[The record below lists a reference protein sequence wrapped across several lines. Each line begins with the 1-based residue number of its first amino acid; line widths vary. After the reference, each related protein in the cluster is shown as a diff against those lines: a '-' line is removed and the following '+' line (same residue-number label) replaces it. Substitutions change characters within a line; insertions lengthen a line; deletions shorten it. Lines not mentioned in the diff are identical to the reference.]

1 MDQNATH
8 LPLPADPAMISSA
21 SDGVRRRVGISA
33 AVMLLGGGAA
43 LGLIPRADQ
52 LPTKATVA
60 SDEAALPPSAAVATT
75 VDDSMAFGE
84 AFAAARAEV
93 GPGGVF
99 RWHGQPYNTFWQE
112 EWADLSLTQRQEYAE
127 LVLDTELP
135 VGQITAPREG
145 NVPGQPVANL
155 GKPTVIE
162 GYVGDRRVMGVDDDN
177 DGTIDALVIAGEDG
191 TTYKVVDRTGDAG
204 LDTLYQYDAVAGEY
218 QLLHVLPTPTLLT
231 NGQLSANL
239 EEAMSRQVINDLL
252 ADDVVVPTPQL
263 HPAAHL
269 AAPGAH
275 HVDDDA
281 DDSYINNGDVA
292 DMDDAPDDHD
302 SE

>member
-1 MDQNATH
+1 MDQDSTY
-8 LPLPADPAMISSA
+8 LQWPGDPAMTSST

-33 AVMLLGGGAA
+33 AALLLGGGAA
-43 LGLIPRADQ
+43 LGLIPRAGQ
-52 LPTKATVA
+52 SPQPPATPTG
-60 SDEAALPPSAAVATT
+60 EAASLPPSAAVATT
-75 VDDSMAFGE
+75 VDDSMPFGE

-99 RWHGQPYNTFWQE
+99 RWHGQAYNTFWQE
-112 EWADLSLTQRQEYAE
+112 EWADLSLAQRQEYAE
-127 LVLDTELP
+127 QVLNTELP
-135 VGQITAPREG
+135 VRQIAAADDW
-145 NVPGQPVANL
+145 NVPGQTVATM

-162 GYVGDRRVMGVDDDN
+162 GYVAGRRVMGVDDDN

-204 LDTLYQYDAVAGEY
+204 LDTLYEYDTVAGEY
-218 QLLHVLPTPTLLT
+218 QLLHALPTPTVLT

-252 ADDVVVPTPQL
+252 ADKLPS
-263 HPAAHL
+263 AAHL
-269 AAPGAH
+269 QPAVHVNVPHDAH
-275 HVDDDA
+275 DDDV
-281 DDSYINNGDVA
+281 DDSYINNGDVD
-292 DMDDAPDDHD
+292 DMDDPPHDHD